1 MPVSFHLFT
10 LLTPRPLPHS
20 LFDLPLIWSL
30 TLLFP
35 FRLLLLLLNL
45 IFYFLILFLF
55 LHFLLIFFHISSLFT
70 LTLLSKYK
78 SLFNSSVFVLLPWC
92 FFLSFF
98 LLYSF
103 HVILLTSL
111 SCCFFIL
118 LSSPNIFFPF
128 PHICSSSPVF
138 TFFYFLL
145 FFSLPPRCG
154 PSLHPHTRTLTS
166 FPPTIWQ
173 ILFFITILLAFL
185 FSLFLKPSSSSSFTH
200 ISISVCVCDQ
210 QLTHT
215 RTATHVQLTQQPI
228 GCEQMDKLLTGLA
241 AWISDG

>member
-1 MPVSFHLFT
+1 MTQLSLPLFPTRLFLLLPFFPLQLFPHHLYPRLSSFSILLSSLVFSSHHLPSTLLLFSVSPSSSLVSSKCLLPVSFHLFT

-98 LLYSF
+98 LFF

-118 LSSPNIFFPF
+118 LSSPNVFIPF

-145 FFSLPPRCG
+145 FFPLPPRCG
-154 PSLHPHTRTLTS
+154 PSLLQHTRTLTS
-166 FPPTIWQ
+166 FPPTI
-173 ILFFITILLAFL
+173 
-185 FSLFLKPSSSSSFTH
+185 
-200 ISISVCVCDQ
+200 
-210 QLTHT
+210 
-215 RTATHVQLTQQPI
+215 
-228 GCEQMDKLLTGLA
+228 
-241 AWISDG
+241 